1 MGRNISGPSM
11 LKHAVPTREQ
21 VLFLARLPD
30 PLLAAGVDLHAARLA
45 LHRLAALVPLPTHL
59 AEGQV
64 ATVPR
69 LPQPALVFPC
79 GGFSYIMLYIEI

>member
-1 MGRNISGPSM
+1 MF
-11 LKHAVPTREQ
+11 KHGVLTREQ
-21 VLFLARLPD
+21 VLFLARPD

-64 ATVPR
+64 APVPR
-69 LPQPALVFPC
+69 LPQPALVFP
-79 GGFSYIMLYIEI
+79 FNLKSYICTGMA

>member
-1 MGRNISGPSM
+1 M

-21 VLFLARLPD
+21 VLFLARPD

-45 LHRLAALVPLPTHL
+45 LHRLAALVPLPPHL

-64 ATVPR
+64 APVPR
-69 LPQPALVFPC
+69 LPQPALVFSW
-79 GGFSYIMLYIEI
+79 GGFNL